1 MAVNLRTWA
10 FESLKK
16 DENKTA
22 SRERKRMEH
31 AGLFAL
37 AVLLVAPLAA
47 LHAAEP
53 AKKKRTILAIG
64 AHLDDPEIGA
74 GGVIAKAVKN
84 GHRVV
89 VVDVCGDFSTFRVT
103 RGREREVREKL
114 LAHAQ
119 KMGIEKRFLDYGY
132 QQIADDL
139 PLMQRLAE
147 IVVELNP
154 DIAFIH
160 SRFERDRSPSD
171 HSTLGAISER
181 SVRNAE
187 TILGVSKPEYTSYG
201 KEIYAYE
208 VYPQPSF
215 VPDVFVDI
223 RDVLKE
229 TLESVN
235 FFGTD
240 IYAPSPAWPKAG
252 RTDVT
257 MQVHPE
263 DWELPLTHYAEMK
276 YALAVFRGYQSGTRF
291 AEGFKAL
298 DPAVLGRRVL
308 QEVVS

>member
-1 MAVNLRTWA
+1 MSENTISRR
-10 FESLKK
+10 SLLQG
-16 DENKTA
+16 A
-22 SRERKRMEH
+22 SGLA
-31 AGLFAL
+31 AGALIGSAL
-37 AVLLVAPLAA
+37 ASNPA
-47 LHAAEP
+47 HAAQP

>member
-1 MAVNLRTWA
+1 M
-10 FESLKK
+10 
-16 DENKTA
+16 
-22 SRERKRMEH
+22 
-31 AGLFAL
+31 
-37 AVLLVAPLAA
+37 
-47 LHAAEP
+47 
-53 AKKKRTILAIG
+53 
-64 AHLDDPEIGA
+64 
-74 GGVIAKAVKN
+74 
-84 GHRVV
+84 
-89 VVDVCGDFSTFRVT
+89 
-103 RGREREVREKL
+103 REKL

-263 DWELPLTHYAEMK
+263 DWELPLTHYGEMK

>member
-1 MAVNLRTWA
+1 MSENTISRR
-10 FESLKK
+10 SLLQG
-16 DENKTA
+16 A
-22 SRERKRMEH
+22 SGLA
-31 AGLFAL
+31 AGALIGSAL
-37 AVLLVAPLAA
+37 ASNPA
-47 LHAAEP
+47 HAAEP
-53 AKKKRTILAIG
+53 ARKKRTILAIG

-171 HSTLGAISER
+171 HSTMGAISER

>member
-1 MAVNLRTWA
+1 MSENTISRR
-10 FESLKK
+10 SLLQG
-16 DENKTA
+16 A
-22 SRERKRMEH
+22 SGLA
-31 AGLFAL
+31 AGALIGSAL
-37 AVLLVAPLAA
+37 ASNPA
-47 LHAAEP
+47 HAAEP
-53 AKKKRTILAIG
+53 ARKKRTILAIG

>member
-1 MAVNLRTWA
+1 MSENTISRR
-10 FESLKK
+10 SLLQG
-16 DENKTA
+16 A
-22 SRERKRMEH
+22 SGLA
-31 AGLFAL
+31 AGALIGSAL
-37 AVLLVAPLAA
+37 ASNPA
-47 LHAAEP
+47 HAAEP